1 MNLKTFLT
9 AIDNVCLEVN
19 KDVLHLFIRELARDL
34 PEEKRDDFYKKL
46 VTAKLE
52 ASKTSKNIDPEI
64 LSILNS
70 CIENTAQT
78 EDKKVEEDLSEEV
91 DDLVEY
97 FSTLD
102 PKKAYLDSVYNEF

>member
-19 KDVLHLFIRELARDL
+19 KDVLYLFIRELARDL

-52 ASKTSKNIDPEI
+52 ASKTSKNDDFDI
-64 LSILNS
+64 LSLLNVGVEDNS
-70 CIENTAQT
+70 QDKKI
-78 EDKKVEEDLSEEV
+78 EDKISKEV